1 MARRSGSAWVTGRV
15 YPRHLR
21 ADILGLDFLE
31 TAEGQYVL
39 LECNDAPGLSGFPDE
54 ARGLLVAL
62 ALERL
67 GRV

>member
-1 MARRSGSAWVTGRV
+1 
-15 YPRHLR
+15 
-21 ADILGLDFLE
+21 
-31 TAEGQYVL
+31 VL